1 MSQMGVKVLK
11 FTHITIST
19 RSTRFGRS
27 RSGSRGGR
35 DNDDTRG
42 RADEKGDDEGSRGR
56 RGSESD

>member
-1 MSQMGVKVLK
+1 MKVLK